1 MMQRVLDI
9 VAGDRPGRLLA
20 RIARRSAGP
29 WQAVALG
36 LTAALAVLALRW
48 ALSAAYGEAS
58 GFMILLPA
66 VIVASLA
73 AGPGSGVVALV
84 ACLVG
89 GWLLVVF
96 GDSGVSPFS
105 HIRRVATV
113 NFVIVGLFSVAVT
126 AAFRRAIRDLDDAL
140 EARRA
145 ADRDRDIGRSEL
157 RAIVEQSSAGVARL
171 DAEGRFVETNARFA
185 AILGRPPEALIGT
198 TPLDITHPDDIRATA
213 RLFERLQS
221 GEAGGEVEK
230 RYLTPAGEV
239 VWCLASVRRLATAE
253 GEPDGYVVVL
263 VDLTPLRRADAAR
276 AESEARFRLMA
287 DTAPSPVW
295 MTDVEA
301 RVEFANRAL
310 VEFYGA
316 PMESLLGHVWRAA
329 LHPDD
334 EAAVAAIQAESRPGR
349 LPYGFEARFRR
360 ADGAWRWMRC
370 SVNPRFDTDGTFLG
384 YVGMSF
390 DVTEQRLALAEAR
403 ESEERFRAIADTA
416 PVLIWVTDRDRN
428 REFVNEA
435 YVQYMGGDYET
446 VRTADWRAYIHPD
459 DQARLVAESLA
470 GEATRE
476 PFSLEARYRR
486 SDGVYRWLKSFSRP
500 RLDAH
505 GEVAGF
511 VGVAFDVTDA
521 RQAQQ
526 DLERLNEL
534 LEERVD
540 AALAEKARAEA
551 DLMHAQRM
559 EAVGRLT
566 GGVAHDFNN
575 LLTVVIGAL
584 DIILRS
590 DDPARREK
598 LGRAA
603 LSAARR
609 GESLTHQL
617 LAFSRRQ
624 ALRPEPTDLNAQ
636 IASGEPLLRRALA
649 PGVELALELADAAPR
664 ANVDPAQ
671 LEAALLNLVVNAS
684 DAVGE
689 GARVCVRTDVRTL
702 GDGEDATL
710 AAGDYVLL
718 SVADN
723 GAGMSDEI
731 ASRAFEPFFTTK
743 PLGKGTGLGLSQVY
757 GFCRQSGGDARI
769 HSEEGKGAEITLWLP
784 ALSGEA
790 AAPAVEDPGPAEA
803 ADGAGRVLL
812 VEDDPAVA
820 AVAEELLAGL
830 GYEVEVAGGAE
841 EALARLAGG
850 ERFDLML
857 TDVIMPGGL
866 NGVELGRRVA
876 AAYPDVRIVLT
887 SGYAGEDVAATM
899 AGAPWPFLRKPYSG
913 LELGRALHAALT

>member
-1 MMQRVLDI
+1 MTGLRAVLA
-9 VAGDRPGRLLA
+9 AGGLSRLLA
-20 RIARRSAGP
+20 RAARRRATP
-29 WQAVALG
+29 LQAVGLG
-36 LTAALAVLALRW
+36 LTAALAVLVLRW
-48 ALSAAYGEAS
+48 ALSVAYGDAA
-58 GFMILLPA
+58 GFMIFLPA
-66 VIVASLA
+66 VIVATLA
-73 AGPGSGVVALV
+73 AGPIAGMTALI
-84 ACLVG
+84 ACLAG
-89 GWLLVVF
+89 GWVLV
-96 GDSGVSPFS
+96 GATSGIDLFD
-105 HIRRVATV
+105 HIRRVATT
-113 NFVIVGLFSVAVT
+113 NFVLVGLFSAAVA
-126 AAFRRAIRDLDDAL
+126 AALRQAIRDLDAASAAQDA
-140 EARRA
+140 ATRA
-145 ADRDRDIGRSEL
+145 LDLGQSEL
-157 RAIVEQSSAGVARL
+157 RALLDQSSAGVARL
-171 DAEGRFVETNARFA
+171 NAEGRFVVANERFA
-185 AILGRPPEALIGT
+185 AILGRAADDLIGLS
-198 TPLDITHPDDIRATA
+198 PLDITHPDDVAVTIDLFA
-213 RLFERLQS
+213 RMQA
-221 GEAGGEVEK
+221 GEPGGEIEK
-230 RYLTPAGEV
+230 RYLTPDGSP
-239 VWCLASVRRLATAE
+239 VWCLASVRGLIAAD
-253 GEPDGYVVVL
+253 GAPDGYVVVL
-263 VDLTPLRRADAAR
+263 VDVTPARRADAAR

-310 VEFYGA
+310 VEFYGT
-316 PMESLLGHVWRAA
+316 PMDALLGHVWRAA

-334 EAAVAAIQAESRPGR
+334 VARVEAVQAAHRPGR

-370 SVNPRFDTDGTFLG
+370 SVNPRFDVDGAFLG

-416 PVLIWVTDRDRN
+416 PVLIWVTDRERR

-435 YVQYMGGDYET
+435 YVAYMGGDYET
-446 VRTADWRAYIHPD
+446 VRDADWRDYIHPD
-459 DQARLVAESLA
+459 DQPGLVTASLA
-470 GEATRE
+470 GEATRQ

-486 SDGVYRWLKSFSRP
+486 ADGVYRWLKSFSRP

-521 RQAQQ
+521 KQAEQ
-526 DLERLNEL
+526 DLKRLNEL
-534 LEERVD
+534 LEDRVG
-540 AALAEKARAEA
+540 AALAEKAKAEA

-636 IASGEPLLRRALA
+636 IQQSEPLLRRALA
-649 PGVELALELADAAPR
+649 PGVALDLALAADAPR
-664 ANVDPAQ
+664 ADIDPAQ

-689 GARVCVRTDVRTL
+689 GGRVEVRTDTRRL
-702 GDGEDATL
+702 AEGDDATL
-710 AAGDYVLL
+710 APGLYVLL
-718 SVADN
+718 TVADD
-723 GAGMSDEI
+723 GAGMSADI
-731 ASRAFEPFFTTK
+731 VDRAFEPFFTTK

-769 HSEEGKGAEITLWLP
+769 ASEAGRGAEVTLWLP
-784 ALSGEA
+784 ALAPDQAVAVVEEA
-790 AAPAVEDPGPAEA
+790 ESVTGLA
-803 ADGAGRVLL
+803 GAGRVLL
-812 VEDDPAVA
+812 VEDDAAVA
-820 AVAEELLAGL
+820 TVAEELLQGL
-830 GYEVEVAGGAE
+830 GYEVEVADSGEAALT
-841 EALARLAGG
+841 ALAAGA
-850 ERFDLML
+850 FDLML
-857 TDVIMPGGL
+857 TDVIMPGGM
-866 NGVELGRRVA
+866 NGAELARRVA
-876 AAYPDVRIVLT
+876 AEYPHMRLVLT
-887 SGYAGEDVAATM
+887 SGYAGEDVAATL
-899 AGAPWPFLRKPYSG
+899 ADAPWPFLRKPYSEA
-913 LELGRALHAALT
+913 ELARALRPAAAT